1 MEIKNIRKTEIN
13 LSNEDK
19 DAIVKVCKIIQ
30 EIKRTLIYLEDNK
43 DRKNYILLTD
53 DYYFDLTDLEITNDL
68 VSSLAF
74 SSTVK
79 ISNKEDT

>member
-53 DYYFDLTDLEITNDL
+53 DCYFDLTDLEITDDL

-74 SSTVK
+74 SSTVE
-79 ISNKEDT
+79 ISSKEDT

>member
-53 DYYFDLTDLEITNDL
+53 DCYFDLTDLEITDDL

-74 SSTVK
+74 SSTVE
-79 ISNKEDT
+79 ISSKEDA